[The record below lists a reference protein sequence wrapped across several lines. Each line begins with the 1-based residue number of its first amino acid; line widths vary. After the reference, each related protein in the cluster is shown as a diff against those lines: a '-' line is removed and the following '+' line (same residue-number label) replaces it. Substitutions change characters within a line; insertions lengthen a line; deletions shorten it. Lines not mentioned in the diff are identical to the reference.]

1 MSLQEEIDE
10 KRKVIH
16 TDSYPVSIGELISMY
31 ESEPSEL
38 DIHPEFQRFVR
49 WDDNQKS
56 KFIESILLGI
66 PIPPIFVSQREDG
79 VWDVIDGLQ
88 RLATIFGFVGSLKD
102 EEGNFETPL
111 KLIETPYLK
120 SLEGKVWHD
129 PANPSNSFTL
139 SQRLYL
145 KRGKFDVQIIKKES
159 SPDIKY
165 ELFQRIN
172 TLGSKL
178 SAQELRNCIFI
189 MIDRELYNWIESL
202 SNYPSFKNCLNLSEK
217 DYLEKYDQE
226 IVSRFFVI
234 KNANLEEIRKAGDLE
249 DYITNYLIKIWKLPD
264 FNRVEAE
271 SIFKRTF
278 DLLNDTLEDDSFKK
292 WNLSKEKFEGRFLVS
307 SFEAIA
313 IGLANNINNWEINET
328 NKNEIKAKLKQ
339 RVIDLWTDPH
349 FSGNIGRGVKFN
361 TRIPTVVPLGQ
372 VTFR

>member
-10 KRKVIH
+10 KSKVIH

-56 KFIESILLGI
+56 KFIESVLLGI

-88 RLATIFGFVGSLKD
+88 RLATIFGFVGILKD
-102 EEGNFETPL
+102 EEGNLVPRFE
-111 KLIETPYLK
+111 LIKTPYLP
-120 SLEGKVWHD
+120 SLEGKVWND
-129 PANPSNSFTL
+129 PRNPSNSFTV

-159 SPDIKY
+159 SSDVKY

-178 SAQELRNCIFI
+178 SPQELRNCILL
-189 MIDRELYNWIESL
+189 MVDRELYSWIDAL
-202 SNYPSFKNCLNLSEK
+202 SNYPPFKDCLNLSEK
-217 DYLEKYDQE
+217 DGLERYDQE

-234 KNANLEEIRKAGDLE
+234 KNASLEEIRKAGDFE
-249 DYITNYLIKIWKLPD
+249 DYITNYLIKLWRSSS
-264 FNRVEAE
+264 FNKREAE
-271 SIFKRTF
+271 STFKRTF
-278 DLLNDTLEDDSFKK
+278 DLLDNTLGDDSFKK
-292 WNLSKEKFEGRFLVS
+292 YNANKGKFEGRFLVS

-313 IGLANNINNWEINET
+313 IGLANNINNWEINEI
-328 NKNEIKAKLKQ
+328 NKDKIKTKLKQ
-339 RVIDLWTDPH
+339 KVVDLWANSQ
-349 FSGNIGRGVKFN
+349 FNQNVGSGVKFN

-372 VTFR
+372 ETFR